1 MRLQR
6 PVPAAVAR
14 AGLLLPIGNV
24 LLFGVFLFISL
35 ISPRAC
41 ATVRCDI
48 IMLLLIVLSPVIY
61 LLGLIA
67 GVLSFKRSQMTITA
81 ALAVA
86 VNAGMLAFM
95 AYFAPA
101 YLTEIRIMGW

>member
-6 PVPAAVAR
+6 PAPAAVAR

-35 ISPRAC
+35 ISPPAC

-101 YLTEIRIMGW
+101 YLTEIRMMGW